1 MSQKNIISGV
11 FLHLKPP
18 KETFQERSLKWWI
31 AFVVILVATVV
42 VLGGL
47 VSLAAVSRSGLG
59 LQVVGSTFLFG
70 IIILIASAARR
81 EIIHGWNMTVRRGN
95 LFLVIVFGILAAI
108 MVEVGMII
116 IADPVLRVSLP
127 ENMRGSSLS
136 TSLAVGG
143 ILFSLIILLLY
154 EGYPILSERGSPGF
168 IAMSGLLIVF
178 AIVYTTLVSWWI
190 VPYDPTRLDVGP
202 YGAPPSLQFP
212 LGTTA
217 LGQDLLSRV
226 LAGGGIMLE
235 VAIISVVVCFS
246 IGVPI
251 GLAASYRGGLADR
264 VVSLV
269 MDSIFAFPGLV
280 LAIAIAAI
288 LGPGVTNMA
297 LAIAVVYIPSY
308 FRVVRSQVL
317 TVKELP
323 YIEAAIAMG
332 ARNRDII
339 FRYIL
344 PNILPSAVVVMSI
357 NFADAVL
364 TAAGLTFVGLGLP
377 VDVPDWGWDLTF
389 GSHEYIT
396 GKWWSITFP
405 GVMIVILA
413 LGFTLAGEGLNEVLT
428 PKLKE

>member
-1 MSQKNIISGV
+1 MGQKNLISGI
-11 FLHLKPP
+11 FIHLKPS
-18 KETFQERSLKWWI
+18 KDTFQERSMKWWVTFI
-31 AFVVILVATVV
+31 IILATTGI
-42 VLGGL
+42 VLVGL
-47 VSLAAVSRSGLG
+47 VFLATRSHSGIG
-59 LQVVGSTFLFG
+59 VQVVSYTFLFG
-70 IIILIASAARR
+70 IIIFITSTARR
-81 EIIHGWNMTVRRGN
+81 EMIQQQKLTIGRSN
-95 LFLVIVFGILAAI
+95 LFLILVFIILAVI
-108 MVEVGMII
+108 MVQVGVIT
-116 IADPVLRVSLP
+116 IADPVFRASLP
-127 ENMRGSSLS
+127 EALRGTNLP
-136 TSLAVGG
+136 TSLAMGG
-143 ILFSLIILLLY
+143 VVFSLIVLLLY

-178 AIVYTTLVSWWI
+178 AIIYMTLISWWI

-202 YGAPPSLQFP
+202 YGGAPSQQFP

-217 LGQDLLSRV
+217 LGQDLLSRTIT
-226 LAGGGIMLE
+226 GGGIMLQ
-235 VAIISVVVCFS
+235 VAMLSVVLCFS
-246 IGVPI
+246 VGVPL
-251 GLAASYRGGLADR
+251 GLAASFKGGAADR
-264 VVSLV
+264 IVSLV

-280 LAIAIAAI
+280 LAIAIAAM
-288 LGPGVTNMA
+288 LGPGVANMA

-323 YIEAAIAMG
+323 YIEAAIVMG

-344 PNILPSAVVVMSI
+344 PNILPSAVVVMTI

-364 TAAGLTFVGLGLP
+364 TAAGLTFVGLGLS

-389 GSHEYIT
+389 GSHEYIA
-396 GKWWSITFP
+396 GRWWSITFP
-405 GVMIVILA
+405 GLMIVILA

>member
-1 MSQKNIISGV
+1 MAQKNLISGV
-11 FLHLKPP
+11 FLHLKPG
-18 KETFQERSLKWWI
+18 KETFQERNRKWWFAFIIILI
-31 AFVVILVATVV
+31 ATAILLA
-42 VLGGL
+42 GL
-47 VSLAAVSRSGLG
+47 VFLASISRSSIG
-59 LQVVGSTFLFG
+59 LQVVGFTFVFAL
-70 IIILIASAARR
+70 IILIASATRR
-81 EIIHGWNMTVRRGN
+81 EMIQTQRLTIKRSNI
-95 LFLVIVFGILAAI
+95 FLILVFIVLAAI
-108 MVEVGMII
+108 MAAVGII
-116 IADPVLRVSLP
+116 TVSEPVLNASLP
-127 ENMRGSSLS
+127 EALRGTNLAV
-136 TSLAVGG
+136 SLAVGG
-143 ILFSLIILLLY
+143 GVLSLIILLLY
-154 EGYPILSERGSPGF
+154 EGYPILSERGSPGY
-168 IAMSGLLIVF
+168 IALSGLLIVF
-178 AIVYTTLVSWWI
+178 AIVYMTAISWWI
-190 VPYDPTRLDVGP
+190 IPYDPTRLDVGP
-202 YGAPPSLQFP
+202 YGAAPSIQFP
-212 LGTTA
+212 LGTTT
-217 LGQDLLSRV
+217 LGQDLMSRV
-226 LAGGGIMLE
+226 IAGGGIMLQ
-235 VAIISVVVCFS
+235 VALLSVVVCFS
-246 IGVPI
+246 IGVPV

-264 VVSLV
+264 LVSLV

-280 LAIAIAAI
+280 LAIAIAAM
-288 LGPGVTNMA
+288 LGPGVVNMA

-323 YIEAAIAMG
+323 YVEAAIVMG

-389 GSHEYIT
+389 GSQVYVA

-405 GVMIVILA
+405 GLMIVILA